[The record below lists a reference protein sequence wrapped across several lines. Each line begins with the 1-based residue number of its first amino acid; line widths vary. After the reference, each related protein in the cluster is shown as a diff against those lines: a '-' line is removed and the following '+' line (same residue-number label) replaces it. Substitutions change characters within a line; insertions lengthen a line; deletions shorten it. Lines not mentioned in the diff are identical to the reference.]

1 VIQLQSLDDPENLR
15 QAFEVFNRLSRSL
28 TESYRELESQVARL
42 NQELAAAR
50 SERLETLT
58 EKEKLAN
65 RLQRLLELLPGGVI
79 VVDGRGKIV
88 ECNPAAVHLLGEP
101 LVGEEWNGILARRF
115 LAAVDNPHERR
126 LHDGRIVNISARLL
140 GDEPGQILLLTDVS
154 DLHALQTL
162 LEQHKRLSAMGEMV
176 ASMAHQVRTPLST
189 AILYASQLGDD
200 RLDPERRRRFSARIL
215 ERLRHLERQ
224 VDDML
229 AYAREGRF
237 AMDPIPV
244 AAFLRRLQRAA
255 EPHFTA
261 AAVRLSVVNRC
272 RGVALLGN
280 AEALEGAF
288 LNLID
293 NALAVLGPG
302 GKVTV
307 QAREHGD
314 RICLSVIDDGP
325 GMDEDTRR
333 RIFEPFFTTRPG
345 GTGLGLAVVA
355 SVVRAHGGTVRC
367 HSRPGQGTAF
377 HVYLPRNG
385 SGRPLPSGPRRLE
398 NEGSEDR

>member
-1 VIQLQSLDDPENLR
+1 VIQLQSLDDPEKLR
-15 QAFEVFNRLSRSL
+15 QAFEVFNRLSHTL

-42 NQELAAAR
+42 NRELAAAR
-50 SERLETLT
+50 SERLKTLT

-65 RLQRLLELLPGGVI
+65 RLQRLLELLPGGVV
-79 VVDGRGKIV
+79 VVDGEGRIV

-101 LVGEEWNGILARRF
+101 LVGEDWSGILAARF
-115 LAAVDNPHERR
+115 LPTLDNPHERR
-126 LHDGRIVNISARLL
+126 LPDGRIVNISARPL

-154 DLHALQTL
+154 ELHALQSL
-162 LEQHKRLSAMGEMV
+162 VEQHKRLSAMGEMV

-200 RLDPERRRRFSARIL
+200 RLDSERRRRFSTRVL

-237 AMDPIPV
+237 VMDPIPV
-244 AAFLRRLQRAA
+244 AVFLRRLRRAA
-255 EPHFTA
+255 EPQFIA
-261 AAVRLSVVNRC
+261 AAVRLTVANQC
-272 RGVALLGN
+272 RGASLLGN

-288 LNLID
+288 LNLLD
-293 NALAVLGPG
+293 NALAVLEPG
-302 GKVTV
+302 GKVIV
-307 QAREHGD
+307 QAREDGD

-333 RIFEPFFTTRPG
+333 RIFEPFFTTRPD

-355 SVVRAHGGTVRC
+355 SVVRAHGGTVCC
-367 HSRPGQGTAF
+367 HSRPGEGCAF

-385 SGRPLPSGPRRLE
+385 GERPLPSGLQLSD
-398 NEGSEDR
+398 EGAQDR

>member
-1 VIQLQSLDDPENLR
+1 MIQLQSLDDPENLR

-126 LHDGRIVNISARLL
+126 LHDGRIVNISARPL

-200 RLDPERRRRFSARIL
+200 RLDPERRRRFSVRIL

-261 AAVRLSVVNRC
+261 AAVRLDVVNRC

-288 LNLID
+288 LNLLD

-307 QAREHGD
+307 QAREDGD

-333 RIFEPFFTTRPG
+333 RIFEPFFTTRPD

-355 SVVRAHGGTVRC
+355 SVVRAHGGTVHC
-367 HSRPGQGTAF
+367 HSRPGQGSAF
-377 HVYLPRNG
+377 HVCLPRNG

-398 NEGSEDR
+398 NEGVQG